1 MKNKKLTK
9 AQEGYVRDLVA
20 GMSKTD
26 AYKNN
31 YKTQNKNP
39 NTIHKRASELFKLP
53 HIKAYYNELMAKTE
67 AENELI
73 KEVVYKKNDAVIDLV
88 YLKEKARESLESD
101 GLKQSN
107 SQAFLNAVK
116 ELCQLNNL
124 YPKKDDNTLGD
135 NEEKVAD
142 NLLAIME
149 QVKSSVGD
157 KK

>member
-1 MKNKKLTK
+1 
-9 AQEGYVRDLVA
+9 
-20 GMSKTD
+20 
-26 AYKNN
+26 
-31 YKTQNKNP
+31 
-39 NTIHKRASELFKLP
+39 
-53 HIKAYYNELMAKTE
+53 MAKAE
-67 AENELI
+67 AETELI